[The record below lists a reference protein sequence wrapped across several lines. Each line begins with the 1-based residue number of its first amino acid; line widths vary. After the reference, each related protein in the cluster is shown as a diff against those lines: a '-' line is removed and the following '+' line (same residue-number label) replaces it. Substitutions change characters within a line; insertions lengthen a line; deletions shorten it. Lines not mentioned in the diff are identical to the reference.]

1 MKIAW
6 IGVGVMGRYMAL
18 NLKNAGYNVSVYNR
32 TLSKCDGLEEL
43 GITVCSTIKECVKDA
58 DAVFTIVG
66 YPKDVEEVYLSDE
79 GIFNNAKESA
89 YLVDMTTSSPSLAS
103 RLAEVGTKFHVLD
116 APVSG
121 GDIGAKNATLS
132 IMVGGEKADFDYLL
146 PVFEAMGKN
155 IIYLGKA
162 GSGQNCK
169 ACNQIAIAGTI
180 AAVAEA
186 VHYAENVGLEVN
198 TVLNAISKGAA
209 GSWQMDN
216 NAPKM
221 VNKDYDPGFFV
232 KHFIKDLKIAKDMA
246 SESDEELPI
255 LNKVLEIY
263 EKLSK
268 DGYDEE
274 GTQAIIE
281 YYR

>member
-6 IGVGVMGRYMAL
+6 IGVGVMGRSMAL
-18 NLKNAGYNVSVYNR
+18 NLKKAGHSVSVYNR
-32 TLSKCDGLEEL
+32 TLSKCEGLEGD
-43 GITVCSTIKECVKDA
+43 GIKVCSTIKECVNDA
-58 DAVFTIVG
+58 DAIFTIVG
-66 YPKDVEEVYLSDE
+66 YPKDVEEVYLSDY
-79 GIFNNAKESA
+79 GIFANAKEGA
-89 YLVDMTTSSPSLAS
+89 YIVDMTTSSPALAKKLS
-103 RLAEVGTKFHVLD
+103 EIGTKFHVLD

-121 GDIGAKNATLS
+121 G
-132 IMVGGEKADFDYLL
+132 EKEDFDYLT

-180 AAVAEA
+180 AAAAEA
-186 VHYAENVGLEVN
+186 MHYAESVGLDGN

-221 VNKDYDPGFFV
+221 LNSDYEPGFFI
-232 KHFIKDLKIAKDMA
+232 KHFIKDLKIARDTM
-246 SESDEELPI
+246 ESKSEELPV
-255 LNKVLEIY
+255 LNKVLDLY
-263 EKLSK
+263 ENLAENGLE
-268 DGYDEE
+268 DE

-281 YYR
+281 YYK

>member
-6 IGVGVMGRYMAL
+6 IGVGVMGRSMAL
-18 NLKNAGYNVSVYNR
+18 NLNKAGHTVSVYNR
-32 TLSKCDGLEEL
+32 TLSKCEGLEAD
-43 GITVCSTIKECVKDA
+43 GIKVCSTIKECVNDA
-58 DAVFTIVG
+58 DAIFTIVG
-66 YPKDVEEVYLSDE
+66 YPKDVEEVYLSDY
-79 GIFNNAKESA
+79 GIFANAKEGS
-89 YLVDMTTSSPSLAS
+89 YIVDMTTSSPALAKKLS
-103 RLAEVGTKFHVLD
+103 EIGTKFHVLD

-121 GDIGAKNATLS
+121 GDIGAKSGSLS
-132 IMVGGEKADFDYLL
+132 IMVGGEKEDFDYLL

-180 AAVAEA
+180 AAAAEA
-186 VHYAENVGLEVN
+186 MHYAESVGLDGN

-221 VNKDYDPGFFV
+221 LNSDYEPGFFI
-232 KHFIKDLKIAKDMA
+232 KHFIKDLKIARDTMGSKN
-246 SESDEELPI
+246 EELPV
-255 LNKVLEIY
+255 LNKVLELY
-263 EKLSK
+263 ENIAD
-268 DGYDEE
+268 DGLENE

-281 YYR
+281 YYK

>member
-6 IGVGVMGRYMAL
+6 IGVGVMGRAMAL
-18 NLKNAGYNVSVYNR
+18 NLKKAGHSVSVYNR
-32 TLSKCDGLEEL
+32 TLSKCEGLEGD
-43 GITVCSTIKECVKDA
+43 GIKVCSTIKECVNDA
-58 DAVFTIVG
+58 DAIFTIVG
-66 YPKDVEEVYLSDE
+66 YPKDVEEVYLSDY
-79 GIFNNAKESA
+79 GIFANAKEGA
-89 YLVDMTTSSPSLAS
+89 YIVDMTTSSPALAKKLS
-103 RLAEVGTKFHVLD
+103 EIGTKFHVLD

-121 GDIGAKNATLS
+121 GDIGAKNGTLS
-132 IMVGGEKADFDYLL
+132 IMVGGEKEDFDYLT

-180 AAVAEA
+180 AAAAEA
-186 VHYAENVGLEVN
+186 MHYAESVGLDGN
-198 TVLNAISKGAA
+198 TVLSAISKGAA

-221 VNKDYDPGFFV
+221 LNSDYEPGFFI
-232 KHFIKDLKIAKDMA
+232 KHFIKDLKIARDTM
-246 SESDEELPI
+246 ESKSEELPV
-255 LNKVLEIY
+255 LNKVLDLY
-263 EKLSK
+263 ENLAENGLE
-268 DGYDEE
+268 DE

-281 YYR
+281 YYK

>member
-6 IGVGVMGRYMAL
+6 IGVGVMGRSMAL
-18 NLKNAGYNVSVYNR
+18 NLKKAGHSVSVYNR
-32 TLSKCDGLEEL
+32 TLSKCEGLESD
-43 GITVCSTIKECVKDA
+43 GIEVCSTIKQCINDA
-58 DAVFTIVG
+58 DAIFTIVG
-66 YPKDVEEVYLSDE
+66 YPKDVEEVYLSE
-79 GIFNNAKESA
+79 GGIFENAKEGA
-89 YLVDMTTSSPSLAS
+89 YIVDMTTSSPALAKKLS
-103 RLAEVGTKFHVLD
+103 ERGTKFHVLD

-121 GDIGAKNATLS
+121 GDIGAKNGTLS
-132 IMVGGEKADFDYLL
+132 IMVGGEKEDFDVLL

-180 AAVAEA
+180 AAAAEA
-186 VHYAENVGLEVN
+186 MHYAESVGLDGN

-221 VNKDYDPGFFV
+221 LNSDYEPGFFI
-232 KHFIKDLKIAKDMA
+232 KHFIKDLKIAKDMI
-246 SESDEELPI
+246 ESNNGELPV
-255 LNKVLEIY
+255 LNKVLELY
-263 EKLSK
+263 ENIAN
-268 DGYDEE
+268 DGLEDE

-281 YYR
+281 YYK